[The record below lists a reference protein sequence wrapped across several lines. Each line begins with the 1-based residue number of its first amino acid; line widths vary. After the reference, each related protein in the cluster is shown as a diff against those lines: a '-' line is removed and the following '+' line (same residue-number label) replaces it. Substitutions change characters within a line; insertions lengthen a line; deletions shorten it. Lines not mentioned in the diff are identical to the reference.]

1 MKATG
6 RVIVRWVCAGV
17 GIWVAAEVVDR
28 LRVAPGAA
36 VVERVLAV
44 AVVAAVLTAVV
55 ILVPLPLQR
64 LLGRAVAANQRRLA
78 EEFDRGSDMR
88 FMALI
93 GRQFGY
99 VGLGLLLSM
108 FVIVVVGPVG
118 LWAGIELAAGLGL
131 DVELGGGVKE
141 IVAAALVVAAVERVL
156 QLVLL
161 VPVKGRTAAALRG
174 LAGYLACLGGLALAV
189 LWLDGV
195 TAEAPYWMTLTVV
208 VAVFELRPALALALP
223 VPGIASLGLVSV
235 NALVLWLITWLI
247 GLVDITG
254 FWPLAG
260 TAALMWVTEWPVR
273 LASAAAEARRNPP
286 PPQPPHDPFW
296 PDNHMPHTPLY

>member
-6 RVIVRWVCAGV
+6 RVIGRWVCAGV

-28 LRVAPGAA
+28 LRVAPAAA
-36 VVERVLAV
+36 VVERMSAV

-55 ILVPLPLQR
+55 VLVPLPLRR
-64 LLGRAVAANQRRLA
+64 LLGRVVAANQRRLA
-78 EEFDRGSDMR
+78 EEFDHGSDAR

-99 VGLGLLLSM
+99 VGLGLLLSV
-108 FVIVVVGPVG
+108 FVTAVVGPVG

-131 DVELGGGVKE
+131 DVELGGGAKE
-141 IVAAALVVAAVERVL
+141 VVAAALVVAAVERVL
-156 QLVLL
+156 LLVLV
-161 VPVKGRTAAALRG
+161 VPVKGRAAAALRA

-189 LWLDGV
+189 AWLDGV
-195 TAEAPYWMTLTVV
+195 TADAPHWLTLAVV
-208 VAVFELRPALALALP
+208 VAVFQLRPALTLTLP
-223 VPGIASLGLVSV
+223 VPGIASLVLVCA
-235 NALVLWLITWLI
+235 NALVLWLIAWLT

-260 TAALMWVTEWPVR
+260 AVALMWVTEWPIR
-273 LASAAAEARRNPP
+273 LLSAVAEARRNPP
-286 PPQPPHDPFW
+286 TPLPPHDPFW
-296 PDNHMPHTPLY
+296 PDSQMPHTPLY